1 MNDIFNEVFGGT
13 DTSKLT
19 PIEIALGI
27 DGEGRTTA
35 TKLYDFLELNP
46 ATIPSGSVRIFLKM
60 SLRKK
65 QWIISH
71 SYSGTS
77 R

>member
-1 MNDIFNEVFGGT
+1 MNELFSQKET

-27 DGEGRTTA
+27 DENGMTTA
-35 TKLYDFLELNP
+35 RKLYGFLEL
-46 ATIPSGSVRIFLKM
+46 
-60 SLRKK
+60 RKADFA
-65 QWIISH
+65 
-71 SYSGTS
+71 

>member
-27 DGEGRTTA
+27 DGEGEQRQR
-35 TKLYDFLELNP
+35 
-46 ATIPSGSVRIFLKM
+46 SSMIFW
-60 SLRKK
+60 S
-65 QWIISH
+65 
-71 SYSGTS
+71 
-77 R
+77 